1 MASGIADT
9 PLVSYSQQY
18 KNFIENTPR
27 CLEFKEKYN
36 SVITNMNT
44 LYNPLFHIM
53 DIAQSQNLPC
63 VLKDIMDTLPEFDV
77 LKTVLNN
84 QNLDEDFDGLLDEMQ
99 KDVNLILEKG
109 FPAFE
114 IQLLNLFAEI
124 EHEESKLNDLI
135 EKINKCTNEIKNL
148 CADTILENKSN

>member
-1 MASGIADT
+1 
-9 PLVSYSQQY
+9 
-18 KNFIENTPR
+18 
-27 CLEFKEKYN
+27 
-36 SVITNMNT
+36 MNT

-63 VLKDIMDTLPEFDV
+63 VLKDIMDKLPEFDV

-84 QNLDEDFDGLLDEMQ
+84 QNLDEDFDGLIDELQ

-114 IQLLNLFAEI
+114 TKLLNLFAEI
-124 EHEESKLNDLI
+124 EQDEIDFTKLMDN
-135 EKINKCTNEIKNL
+135 INKCSNEIKNL
-148 CADTILENKSN
+148 CADTILANQSN